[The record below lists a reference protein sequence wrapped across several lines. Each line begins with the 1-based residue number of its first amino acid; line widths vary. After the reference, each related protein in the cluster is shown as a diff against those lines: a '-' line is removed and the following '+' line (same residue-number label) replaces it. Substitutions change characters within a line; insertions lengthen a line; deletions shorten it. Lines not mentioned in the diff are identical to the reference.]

1 MSDHPPCGAGV
12 RRQAGR
18 RHQAGIRTARVAALR
33 EARRRGDLVID
44 PDRIA
49 RRMLG

>member
-1 MSDHPPCGAGV
+1 MSDHPQCGSAIRTHPHH
-12 RRQAGR
+12 RRECDP
-18 RHQAGIRTARVAALR
+18 RTARILALR
-33 EARRRGDLVID
+33 EARRRGELLID